1 MGNKTKVI
9 LDQENV
15 ILLRTRGR
23 TVATRNLSGIQ
34 ML

>member
-15 ILLRTRGR
+15 ILQRTRGR
-23 TVATRNLSGIQ
+23 MVATRNLSGIQ
-34 ML
+34 IL